1 MSDAPGG
8 PDTRRALLAVVCV
21 LGLVVASTAAPA
33 LANQAPLGGLDSPP
47 RPSDVPDFVRNL
59 PGVEHFIGDTD
70 PRTDLEFGTSAF
82 GALTPGDSTDV
93 GGAVSPEQQRD
104 AKSPHFV
111 AETSDS
117 TYWRTGAYT
126 TYTGS
131 GWTRENVNRVQPPR
145 PPHSRPTHWA
155 SVTLR
160 KTATNLPTPWRPVDL
175 NLECGE
181 EIPCNQEFS
190 LSQTSDIESSPPLE
204 AGATYRVQSVDPVDD
219 PAVLRDVRVAG
230 SVVSTEYTTVETTD
244 RVREVAAEVTSDADN
259 RYDAAKAV
267 ETYLESEKTY
277 SLTDV
282 PEPGEHIADQ
292 FLFEQSAGYCE
303 YFATTMTVML
313 RAQDVPARYVV
324 GYQGGESVGPD
335 RYLVRGANAH
345 AWVEVYFEDVGWVR
359 FDPTPS
365 DARSDAREDLH
376 ADDPDFRVS
385 LNQSAVPGEDVLANV
400 TTAGLPARG
409 VTVLVNGDSVG
420 TTNAAGEVTFTVPYA
435 EEMNVTVVPA
445 SDSDTVALSRE
456 NASSASPAV
465 TSGPT
470 ASGVPESS
478 AAYGVPPPAFDIAG
492 DTESDAAF
500 VQQSDDENNTAQQ
513 SGDENNTTQQFDV
526 RSDVRFSFDG
536 DVEPGAERTLSV
548 TVAGKPFADASVS
561 IAGIDQGHTDGN
573 GTIAV
578 QIPADASG
586 VIDVTATREALSE
599 TTTYPVDDL
608 SVAVSPSLLAPLP
621 GFDATAH
628 VTAGGEPVADATVRV
643 AGERIGT
650 TDDDGTVRFEMPLA
664 RVPAVT
670 ADASG
675 KQATTHVGWVL
686 PSAAIAVLLV
696 LAALAGLVTTAR
708 RRGVTLDAIT
718 AAVVTLANEAVAAL
732 VRALVGVADALDEL
746 ATEFRAAAADGWRGV
761 LAWLASLPGRLRLP
775 RVSAVV
781 ASAVAAGRAATADD
795 STAEPVPSGQT
806 AAEDSDPGRLR
817 AVWQRFVGVVGV
829 DRWETRTP
837 GEVAREAVRRG
848 FPERP
853 VYGLTNAF
861 RDAAY
866 GDRSASSR
874 LQSARRALASLRGT
888 DSTDEGGES
897 D

>member
-1 MSDAPGG
+1 MSDAPDG

-59 PGVEHFIGDTD
+59 PGVEQLIGDAD

-111 AETSDS
+111 AETSNS

-155 SVTLR
+155 SVILR

-181 EIPCNQEFS
+181 EIACNQELS
-190 LSQTSDIESSPPLE
+190 LTPTSDIESSPPMK
-204 AGATYRVQSVDPVDD
+204 AGATYRVQSVEPVDD

-230 SVVSTEYTTVETTD
+230 SVVSTEYNTVETTD
-244 RVREVAAEVTSDADN
+244 RVRELAAEVTSDADN

-267 ETYLESEKTY
+267 ESYLESEKTY

-282 PEPGEHIADQ
+282 PEPGETIADQ

-324 GYQGGESVGPD
+324 GYQGGERVGPD

-365 DARSDAREDLH
+365 DARSDARSDLH
-376 ADDPDFRVS
+376 DNDPDFRVS
-385 LNQSAVPGEDVLANV
+385 LNRSAVPGEDVTANV
-400 TTAGLPARG
+400 TTAGLPARD
-409 VTVLVNGDSVG
+409 VTVVVNGDSVG
-420 TTNAAGEVTFTVPYA
+420 STNAAGEVAFTVPYT
-435 EEMNVTVVPA
+435 EELNVTVLPTN
-445 SDSDTVALSRE
+445 DTATAALTPE
-456 NASSASPAV
+456 SASADG
-465 TSGPT
+465 SGVRSDPIAT
-470 ASGVPESS
+470 GVPESS
-478 AAYGVPPPAFDIAG
+478 AAYGVPPPAFGVAG
-492 DTESDAAF
+492 ATGGGASFA
-500 VQQSDDENNTAQQ
+500 QQSDDEN
-513 SGDENNTTQQFDV
+513 GTTQQFDV

-536 DVEPGAERTLSV
+536 DVEPGVERTLSV
-548 TVAGKPFADASVS
+548 TVAGKPFADAAVS
-561 IAGIDQGHTDGN
+561 IAGVDQGRTDEN

-578 QIPADASG
+578 RIPADASG
-586 VIDVTATREALSE
+586 VIDVTATRADLSE

-608 SVAVSPSLLAPLP
+608 SVSVSPSLLAPLP
-621 GFDATAH
+621 GVDATAH
-628 VTAGGEPVADATVRV
+628 VTAGGEPIADAAVSV
-643 AGERIGT
+643 AGDHIGT
-650 TDDDGTVRFEMPLA
+650 TDADGTVRFEMPLA
-664 RVPAVT
+664 RVPAV
-670 ADASG
+670 AAEASG
-675 KQATTHVGWVL
+675 KQAATHVGWVL
-686 PSAAIAVLLV
+686 PSAAIVVLLV
-696 LAALAGLVTTAR
+696 LAALGGLVTAAR
-708 RRGVTLDAIT
+708 RRGVTLDAIL
-718 AAVVTLANEAVAAL
+718 AGVVALANEAVAAL

-746 ATEFRAAAADGWRGV
+746 ATEFRAAAEDGWRGV

-781 ASAVAAGRAATADD
+781 ASAVAAARSATAAD
-795 STAEPVPSGQT
+795 STPEPVPSGQT
-806 AAEDSDPGRLR
+806 AAADSDSGRLR
-817 AVWQRFVGVVGV
+817 GVWQRFVGVVGV
-829 DRWETRTP
+829 ERWETKTP

-853 VYGLTNAF
+853 VYAVTNAF

-866 GDRSASSR
+866 GGRSASSR
-874 LQSARRALASLRGT
+874 LERARRALASLRGT
-888 DSTDEGGES
+888 DSTDEGGEK
-897 D
+897 